1 MIVISLIFHLTPTS
15 ESLYPSGE
23 NLDLSFCKPPILP
36 LDFSSLFRHCLL
48 SSEKRRVLAS
58 LIWAMQL
65 EFLTSN
71 KLSICDLVFCI
82 LLCLQGAGPFDPAP
96 QSWWIF
102 VKAAEPWPKLSLNA
116 LHEEDACADKD
127 WTWGLA
133 WICVQVGHPSAAGT
147 ADMCC
152 SDTWIWC
159 YVWA

>member
-1 MIVISLIFHLTPTS
+1 MDTVMKRYYLFDPRCTWQRIKEEEKRAKEKQNSKLFCILSMIVISLIFHLTPTS

-36 LDFSSLFRHCLL
+36 LGFSSLFGHCLL

-96 QSWWIF
+96 QS
-102 VKAAEPWPKLSLNA
+102 
-116 LHEEDACADKD
+116 
-127 WTWGLA
+127 
-133 WICVQVGHPSAAGT
+133 
-147 ADMCC
+147 
-152 SDTWIWC
+152 
-159 YVWA
+159 